1 MAARQQPV
9 DGPRVLIISHD
20 IVDVRMAG
28 PGIRYWELARVLA
41 QHLPVTLAVPVHTA
55 LKGEG
60 FALQAYQPGDWET
73 LRVVVEHSDVLMPCG
88 HTLASFPAL
97 ADGGQPLV
105 IDGYDPFPVETL
117 ALFAGESLER
127 QQVLQQ
133 DALSLLR
140 RQCLVGD
147 FFVCASERQRDW
159 WLGLLE
165 AHGRINPRT
174 FAADPT
180 LRELVDVVPCG
191 LPEGRPERTRPVL
204 KGVVPGIMPH
214 DRVILWGGGIWEWL
228 DPLTLIRAVGK
239 VVQQRSDVRLVFP
252 GTRHPNIGT
261 VPDMP
266 MRQRSLRLAQ
276 ELGLLDRCVVF
287 GDWVDYAE
295 WPNYLLEADVG
306 VSLHYDTL
314 ETHLA
319 FRTRVL
325 DYIWAGLPMV
335 VTRGD
340 AAADLVVQW
349 GLGRVTDYKDV
360 DGVAGAILELLETDP
375 ETWKSGFARART
387 ELTWERVAEP
397 LIAFCKAPHQAV
409 DRQGGGQTTPTEAD
423 RIERLQDRLER
434 QQHELERLRQLV
446 AGYEGGRFIRL
457 MKWLHQESRR
467 LRRRNR

>member
-9 DGPRVLIISHD
+9 DGPRLLIISHD
-20 IVDVRMAG
+20 IVDARMAG

-41 QHLPVTLAVPVHTA
+41 QHIPVTLAVPVQTA
-55 LKGEG
+55 LNGAG

-73 LRVVVEHSDVLMPCG
+73 LRVAVEHSDVLMPCG

-97 ADGGQPLV
+97 TDGGQPIV

-117 ALFAGESLER
+117 ALFAGEPLER
-127 QQVLQQ
+127 QHAHQQ
-133 DALSLLR
+133 NALSLLR
-140 RQCLVGD
+140 RQCLAGD

-180 LRELVDVVPCG
+180 MRELVDVVPCG
-191 LPEGRPERTRPVL
+191 LPEHRPQRTRPVL
-204 KGVVPGIMPH
+204 KGVVPGIMPD

-228 DPLTLIRAVGK
+228 DPLTLIRAMGK
-239 VVQQRSDVRLVFP
+239 VVQKRPDVRLVFP
-252 GTRHPNIGT
+252 GTRHPNVGV

-266 MRQRSLRLAQ
+266 MRQRSLQLAQ
-276 ELGLLDRCVVF
+276 ELGLLDKCVVF

-295 WPNYLLEADVG
+295 WPNYLLEADIG

-314 ETHLA
+314 EAHLA

-340 AAADLVVQW
+340 AAGDLVVQR
-349 GLGRVTDYKDV
+349 GLGRVVDYKDV
-360 DGVAGAILELLETDP
+360 DGVAAAILELFETDSAM
-375 ETWKSGFARART
+375 WQAGFGKART

-397 LIAFCKAPHQAV
+397 LVAFCRAPHRAI
-409 DRQGGGQTTPTEAD
+409 DKQGGHQMTLTEVD
-423 RIERLQDRLER
+423 LVERLQNRLVR
-434 QQHELERLRQLV
+434 QQHELARLRKLV
-446 AGYEGGRFIRL
+446 TGYERGRFMRL
-457 MKWLHQESRR
+457 MKWLHNKSRR
-467 LRRRNR
+467 LRRLSR